1 MMLGYGAAFAIGAA
15 LMYGFDPNAGR
26 RRRARVR
33 NEAQHLVSTTVRNV
47 QKASLDSAQ
56 RFRGAMIR
64 LERRL
69 SSSVVADDDVL
80 AERVRSRLGRCCTHP
95 GALSVSCHEGV
106 VDLGGPIS
114 ADEAVEV
121 VRQVRHVVGVTHVR
135 DALERRNVL
144 VDRSAPE
151 EPLAQARHGLH
162 WRTRWPIST
171 RWAAGAGGTALAASG
186 FARRGVQGVGLAA
199 IGSGLILRAA
209 FNQPLSALF
218 GGAAAGENGIDVSKT
233 VTIDAPIEQVFDAFV
248 AFENFPKFMRHVRQ
262 VHRTAENRWN
272 WIVEGPR
279 GFRFDWESVVSE
291 LVPRSSVTWTS
302 TEGAAIRNRGQARFE
317 RVSDRTT
324 RLKIHLVY
332 EPPLGIAGHAVA
344 KLLGADPKRELD
356 EDMLRFKSLL
366 EEGKA
371 TGHDGQVTRAV
382 FGQ

>member
-1 MMLGYGAAFAIGAA
+1 MMLGYGAAFAVGAA
-15 LMYGFDPNAGR
+15 LMYGFDPHAGR

-56 RFRGAMIR
+56 RFRGALIR

-69 SSSVVADDDVL
+69 IADVADDDVL

-95 GALSVSCHEGV
+95 GALTVSCREGV

-114 ADEAVEV
+114 SEEAGEV
-121 VRQVRHVVGVTHVR
+121 VRQVRHVVGVTQVS
-135 DALERRNVL
+135 DALERRNAP
-144 VDRSAPE
+144 VDRAAAQ
-151 EPLAQARHGLH
+151 EPMTHVRHVFH

-171 RWAAGAGGTALAASG
+171 RWAAGAGGAALAASG
-186 FARRGVQGVGLAA
+186 FARRGIQGAGLAA

-209 FNQPLSALF
+209 FNQPLSTLF
-218 GGAAAGENGIDVSKT
+218 GGGAAGENGIDVSKT

-248 AFENFPKFMRHVRQ
+248 AFENFPKFMRHVRH
-262 VHRTAENRWN
+262 VHRTGDNRWN
-272 WIVEGPR
+272 WIVEAPR
-279 GFRFDWESVVSE
+279 GFRFDWESVVTE

-302 TEGAAIRNRGQARFE
+302 TEGATIRNRGQARFE
-317 RVSDRTT
+317 RVSDRAT
-324 RLKIHLVY
+324 RVKIRLVY

-366 EEGKA
+366 EKGKA
-371 TGHDGQVTRAV
+371 TGHDGQVTRVAI
-382 FGQ
+382 GQ